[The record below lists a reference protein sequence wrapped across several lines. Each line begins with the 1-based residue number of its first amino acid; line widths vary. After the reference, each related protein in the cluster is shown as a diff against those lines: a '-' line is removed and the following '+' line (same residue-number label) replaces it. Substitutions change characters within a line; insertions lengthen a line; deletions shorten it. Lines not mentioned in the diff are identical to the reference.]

1 MALEDS
7 LFEES
12 PALRAASKAS
22 LSHYIALG
30 ERAGKKVR
38 FIGRGYGYEGENAQ
52 FNGPHCVAMN
62 GFSLH
67 CARRVRARDRKGL
80 ENLLMYM
87 ARGPIST
94 ARLTRDDDGD
104 LRYALKRAFADGS
117 TPVLL
122 SPIELLEKVAAL
134 IPPLWQNQLH
144 YNGVFAPAAAWRNQ
158 IVSALKKKS
167 TATSDEST
175 PEESSQE
182 AYRYSWSTLLKRVF
196 NLNLDKCPLC
206 GGKFLTVATITDPD
220 SIKRILIHFGIGTD
234 PPDEPQRPVYKTDP
248 IIEFA

>member
-1 MALEDS
+1 
-7 LFEES
+7 
-12 PALRAASKAS
+12 
-22 LSHYIALG
+22 
-30 ERAGKKVR
+30 
-38 FIGRGYGYEGENAQ
+38 
-52 FNGPHCVAMN
+52 
-62 GFSLH
+62 
-67 CARRVRARDRKGL
+67 
-80 ENLLMYM
+80 
-87 ARGPIST
+87 
-94 ARLTRDDDGD
+94 
-104 LRYALKRAFADGS
+104 
-117 TPVLL
+117 
-122 SPIELLEKVAAL
+122 
-134 IPPLWQNQLH
+134 
-144 YNGVFAPAAAWRNQ
+144 
-158 IVSALKKKS
+158 LKKKS